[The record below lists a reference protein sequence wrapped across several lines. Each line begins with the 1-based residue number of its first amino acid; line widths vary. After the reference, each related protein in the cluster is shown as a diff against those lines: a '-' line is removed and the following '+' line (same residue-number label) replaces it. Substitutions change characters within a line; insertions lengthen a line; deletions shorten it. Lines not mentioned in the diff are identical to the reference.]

1 MQEIHLVLSGNPGHH
16 RLSREMYVALAQS
29 DPRVVCVCI
38 VVLVLVLPLG
48 SSRRRYSHNG
58 WHVFRGRPI
67 HPFTS
72 LYFLEGQNIRREF
85 RCANSRLRYQSQPV
99 TSPCVFPCRVGLLS
113 RGNNGAEIFTT
124 TPMTSI
130 LHIEDQSYGKW
141 FRSSEIRFRLDNV
154 IFPAEAA
161 SGFTR
166 SGESMRSS
174 GFLFNAYDFQ
184 TGFGPA
190 TIPFMMDLAGAA
202 ERYHYSLLDSGFYQS
217 TRLTVHT
224 SSMTGLFTF
233 SKRTKP
239 VVREYP
245 AWVGGTGF
253 RPMFWPRIPVQFWR
267 RIVPGDGRIVPATR
281 LLIR

>member
-1 MQEIHLVLSGNPGHH
+1 M
-16 RLSREMYVALAQS
+16 SRWLRAT
-29 DPRVVCVCI
+29 
-38 VVLVLVLPLG
+38 LG
-48 SSRRRYSHNG
+48 SFAFVLLCLYSFFPWEARADDIVITVGTSSEAGPFIPSPRYISWRARIFGENFG
-58 WHVFRGRPI
+58 APTRAFDD
-67 HPFTS
+67 
-72 LYFLEGQNIRREF
+72 
-85 RCANSRLRYQSQPV
+85 QSQPV

-154 IFPAEAA
+154 IFPAEVA

-166 SGESMRSS
+166 STESMRSS

-190 TIPFMMDLAGAA
+190 TIPFMMDLAGVA

-224 SSMTGLFTF
+224 SSMTGLLTF

-239 VVREYP
+239 VVRDYP